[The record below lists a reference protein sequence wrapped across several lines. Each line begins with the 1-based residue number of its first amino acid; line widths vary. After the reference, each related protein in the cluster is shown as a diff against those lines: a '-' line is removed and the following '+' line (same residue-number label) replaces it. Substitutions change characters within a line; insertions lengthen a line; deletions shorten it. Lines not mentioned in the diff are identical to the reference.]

1 MLYAFD
7 NLNLITDE
15 TLEEMIHDMPIERQR
30 KANSYK
36 NINDKKTC
44 AMAYYLL
51 CNGLKE
57 EYNIEN
63 PTIKYNEYG
72 NPYLRDN
79 GNIFFNITHTKN
91 IVACVISDKEVGI
104 DIEELR
110 EYNEGV
116 ARKILN
122 DDEFEKVKDDKDYT
136 KYWTIKE
143 AVCKCEG
150 TGIANFDFK
159 NIDYTKY
166 DFDMKYYTEHN
177 AYLTVCYKKS

>member
-63 PTIKYNEYG
+63 PTFKYNEYG
-72 NPYLRDN
+72 KPYLRDN
-79 GNIFFNITHTKN
+79 GNIFFNIT
-91 IVACVISDKEVGI
+91 
-104 DIEELR
+104 
-110 EYNEGV
+110 
-116 ARKILN
+116 
-122 DDEFEKVKDDKDYT
+122 FEKNR
-136 KYWTIKE
+136 IQ
-143 AVCKCEG
+143 
-150 TGIANFDFK
+150 
-159 NIDYTKY
+159 
-166 DFDMKYYTEHN
+166 
-177 AYLTVCYKKS
+177 